1 MDFINANKKDKDEW
15 APYDNRSED
24 SEEADDHFKDS
35 HWSRQKPKKM
45 ETDDDDDE
53 DEQHSLSS
61 KEGKH
66 SAAKK
71 RHHHEENAKESEI
84 DKPKNYKG
92 NDIDEIDENMF
103 YLAQKGHKSSHSK
116 PFDQKSLTQVDS
128 NNLNVMG

>member
-1 MDFINANKKDKDEW
+1 MDFINANKKDKEEW

-35 HWSRQKPKKM
+35 HWSRQKPEKL
-45 ETDDDDDE
+45 ETDDDE
-53 DEQHSLSS
+53 DEQHSLWS

-66 SAAKK
+66 SAPSA
-71 RHHHEENAKESEI
+71 RAPDEI